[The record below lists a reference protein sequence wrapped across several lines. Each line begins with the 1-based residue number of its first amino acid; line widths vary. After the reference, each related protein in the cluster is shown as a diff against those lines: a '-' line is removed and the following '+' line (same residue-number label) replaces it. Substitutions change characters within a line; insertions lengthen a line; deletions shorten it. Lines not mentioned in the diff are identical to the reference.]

1 LKILVFCSFS
11 RVISLSMR
19 PGNWH
24 PLFMLSRRALH
35 VLASGAALSL
45 AAPRLFAA
53 NSRELFTLG
62 RSKNANI
69 VRYAVRTSADG
80 RLDAASPIEAY
91 WLMLAENGRREELT
105 WTERKL
111 AYGFSVSEQTSQG
124 LLLHL
129 SACTARVLSVRFAD
143 GAFRAELEIG
153 GQRAFLQ
160 RIFVHT
166 EEGILLPRVRFIELS
181 GTTAGARRVSERI
194 VPR

>member
-1 LKILVFCSFS
+1 MS
-11 RVISLSMR
+11 RQT
-19 PGNWH
+19 WH
-24 PLFMLSRRALH
+24 LLFMLSRRALH
-35 VLASGAALSL
+35 VLASGAVLSL
-45 AAPRLFAA
+45 ATPRLFAA
-53 NSRELFTLG
+53 SSHELFTLG
-62 RSKNANI
+62 RSKNAN
-69 VRYAVRTSADG
+69 VVKYTVRTTADG
-80 RLDAASPIEAY
+80 RLDPACPIEAY

-129 SACTARVLSVRFAD
+129 SACTARELRVRSAD
-143 GAFRAELEIG
+143 GAFRAELDIT

-166 EEGILLPRVRFIELS
+166 EEGIVLPRVRFIELT
-181 GTTAGARRVSERI
+181 GITAGARRVSERL

>member
-1 LKILVFCSFS
+1 
-11 RVISLSMR
+11 
-19 PGNWH
+19 
-24 PLFMLSRRALH
+24 MLSRRALH

-45 AAPRLFAA
+45 VAPRLFAA
-53 NSRELFTLG
+53 SSHELFTLG
-62 RSKNANI
+62 RSKNAN
-69 VRYAVRTSADG
+69 VVKYAIRSNADG
-80 RLDAASPIEAY
+80 RLDAACPIEAY

-129 SACTARVLSVRFAD
+129 SACTARALRVRFVE
-143 GAFRAELEIG
+143 GAFRAELGIA

-181 GTTAGARRVSERI
+181 GVTADARRVSERV